1 MMSAAEGKK
10 LYSNNFNRLK
20 KEHIAYLG
28 KGGKAMQI
36 IMSGYNC
43 GLKSGTYVVLR
54 LKSTIS
60 RVAGMYITPQPFP
73 TILHGGSVH
82 TALPAPATI
91 R

>member
-1 MMSAAEGKK
+1 MMSAAKGKK

-54 LKSTIS
+54 LK
-60 RVAGMYITPQPFP
+60 RA
-73 TILHGGSVH
+73 
-82 TALPAPATI
+82 I
-91 R
+91 RNVLKGER

>member
-1 MMSAAEGKK
+1 MKK
-10 LYSNNFNRLK
+10 IVIPDVTQK
-20 KEHIAYLG
+20 KSFMKESPSVLTVSVHT
-28 KGGKAMQI
+28 
-36 IMSGYNC
+36 SG
-43 GLKSGTYVVLR
+43 L